1 MAKRE
6 DLKRV
11 PDLHQQRGLLPE
23 LRLPETLIVWK
34 AVEGAR
40 HAVVHPD
47 DGFSAHSFMSIL
59 ESQQR
64 QWHPPDAQ
72 TQKDVLAIQVIQTGL
87 ISSYELD
94 HIIWPAV
101 YVSGCLRKI

>member
-1 MAKRE
+1 MEKRE
-6 DLKRV
+6 DLKGV
-11 PDLHQQRGLLPE
+11 PDLRQQRGLLPE
-23 LRLPETLIVWK
+23 LKLLETFIVWK

-40 HAVVHPD
+40 HAVVLLD
-47 DGFSAHSFMSIL
+47 DGFSAHYFMAIL

-72 TQKDVLAIQVIQTGL
+72 TQKDVLAIQVIQTGFL
-87 ISSYELD
+87 SSYELD